1 MRLLLV
7 PKSRGIIFL
16 IFQELEIVNR
26 NYSVAE
32 MATLID
38 LAEGD
43 RAAISEDHYYTK
55 RNEDFFNSCSVI
67 HNEKV

>member
-1 MRLLLV
+1 M
-7 PKSRGIIFL
+7 
-16 IFQELEIVNR
+16 NR

-43 RAAISEDHYYTK
+43 RAVILEDHYYTK
-55 RNEDFFNSCSVI
+55 MKEDFLNSCSVI
-67 HNEKV
+67 HTEKL